1 MTWHIPSLTALR
13 TFEAA
18 ARHLSFTKAAA
29 ELHITQSAV
38 SRQIRSME
46 EYLGL
51 LLFQR
56 VKQRLVLT
64 EAGQRY
70 GADIRR
76 GLEHMQTATVNLLAH
91 QGKGGA
97 LNVGTAPAFCTKWLI
112 PRLGRF
118 TAAHPNVVI
127 NLSTRDL
134 PFDLE
139 REGFD
144 AAFHYGSNDWPRVLA
159 DPLVGHE
166 LVVVCSPKYLAEH
179 QALREPKDLA
189 NHVLL
194 QHTRRPNQW
203 REWLEAKN
211 ANQVN
216 GWAGPRFEHFYMI
229 SQAAVAHLGL
239 GLLPRLLIEDDL
251 AAGRL
256 VIPLDEPYK
265 SQEAYCLVY
274 PASKRNDPRLELF
287 RRWLLAEAKVPA
299 SASGATRIRST

>member
-1 MTWHIPSLTALR
+1 MTWHLPSLAALR

-38 SRQIRSME
+38 SRQIRLME

-70 GADIRR
+70 AADIRS
-76 GLEHMQTATVNLLAH
+76 GLNQMQTATVNLLAH

-97 LNVGTAPAFCTKWLI
+97 LNVATAPAFCTKWLI

-118 TAAHPNVVI
+118 TSAHPNVVI

-144 AAFHYGSNDWPRVLA
+144 AAFHYGANDWPGVLV

-166 LVVVCSPKYLAEH
+166 LVVVCSPKYLTEH
-179 QALREPKDLA
+179 PPLGKPKDLVD
-189 NHVLL
+189 HVLL
-194 QHTRRPNQW
+194 QHTRRPENW
-203 REWLEAKN
+203 CKWLEAKE
-211 ANQVN
+211 ATQVN

-229 SQAAVAHLGL
+229 AQAAIAHLGVA
-239 GLLPRLLIEDDL
+239 LLPRLLIEDDL

-256 VIPLDEPYK
+256 VVPLDELFR
-265 SQEAYCLVY
+265 SAESYCLVY
-274 PASKRNDPRLELF
+274 SASKRNDPRLELF
-287 RRWLLAEAKVPA
+287 RRWLLDEAA
-299 SASGATRIRST
+299 SSQDRTRKETV